1 MARQAARTHRVEA
14 RISPLGLRM
23 IKRAAEIQGRSVS
36 EFVVQAAEEAAERTI
51 RDMQVIE
58 VTLDHQ
64 EAFVKAMLDPPK
76 EAPIWK
82 RARETH
88 RRLITKSD

>member
-1 MARQAARTHRVEA
+1 MTREAARTQRVEA

-36 EFVVQAAEEAAERTI
+36 EFVVEAAVQAAERTI
-51 RDMQVIE
+51 HDMQLIE
-58 VTLDHQ
+58 VALDHQ
-64 EAFVKAMLDPPK
+64 EAFMKAMLDPPK

-82 RARETH
+82 RARESH